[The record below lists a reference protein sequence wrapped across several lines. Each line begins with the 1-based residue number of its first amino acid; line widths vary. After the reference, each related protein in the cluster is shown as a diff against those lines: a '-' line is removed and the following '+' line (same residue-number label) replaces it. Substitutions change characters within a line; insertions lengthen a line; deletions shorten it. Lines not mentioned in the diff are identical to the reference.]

1 MKSASNKSRILFCV
15 IAGAVL
21 AIGAGSSVASVG
33 ANASGTSGAASR
45 PNTAATAPRPR
56 PDEVTG
62 EVTLTQSGSD
72 TAPDASQVVVWLTP
86 SGSTTIAQGGADKP
100 RYRLVQHNK
109 RFEPSLLVVP
119 VGSVVDFPNQDP
131 WFHNVFSLYRGK
143 RFDLGLYQAGAQR
156 SVHFDRIGPSY
167 LFCNIHP
174 EMTGVVLAVD
184 SKLFSISDKAGRY
197 AIDGVAPGKYTMH
210 VWYENAKLES
220 LTNLQRTVVVDDTT
234 RTLPTVSVP
243 VVKQIQKE
251 HKNKYGQ
258 DYDPDAM
265 NPDY

>member
-1 MKSASNKSRILFCV
+1 MRIELNKARLLFCV
-15 IAGAVL
+15 LAGAGL
-21 AIGAGSSVASVG
+21 AIGAGFSVAS
-33 ANASGTSGAASR
+33 SGAR
-45 PNTAATAPRPR
+45 NGRATNSHSGGKSSKLRA
-56 PDEVTG
+56 DEVTG

-72 TAPDASQVVVWLTP
+72 SAPDASQVVVWLSP
-86 SGSTTIAQGGADKP
+86 GGSSTMPHTIDQP

-119 VGSVVDFPNQDP
+119 VGSVVDFPNLDP

-143 RFDLGLYQAGAQR
+143 RFDLGLYQAGSQR
-156 SVHFDRIGPSY
+156 SVRFDRVGPSY

-184 SKLFSISDKAGRY
+184 SSIYAISDKSGRY
-197 AIDGVAPGKYTMH
+197 TLSGVTPGKYTMH
-210 VWYENAKLES
+210 VWYENAKPES
-220 LTNLQRTVVVDDTT
+220 LASLQRTVVIDDTIHA
-234 RTLPTVSVP
+234 LPTISVP
-243 VVKQIQKE
+243 VAKQVQRE

-258 DYDPDAM
+258 DYDPDAL

>member
-1 MKSASNKSRILFCV
+1 MKTTSHNSRILLCA
-15 IAGAVL
+15 IAGVSL
-21 AIGAGSSVASVG
+21 AIGAGGNVAFSSGSSTPATAIHPHG
-33 ANASGTSGAASR
+33 ANRALRA
-45 PNTAATAPRPR
+45 
-56 PDEVTG
+56 DEVSG

-72 TAPDASQVVVWLTP
+72 SAPDASQVVVWLTP
-86 SGSTTIAQGGADKP
+86 SGSTTMPHTAIDRP
-100 RYRLVQHNK
+100 RYRLVQRNK

-119 VGSVVDFPNQDP
+119 VGSVVDFPNDDP

-156 SVHFDRIGPSY
+156 SVRFDRIGPSY

-184 SKLFSISDKAGRY
+184 SSLYAVSDKSGHY
-197 AIDGVAPGKYTMH
+197 IIDGVVPGKYTMH
-210 VWYENAKLES
+210 VWYENAKPES
-220 LTNLQRTVVVDDTT
+220 LASLQRTVVLDDLT
-234 RTLPTVSVP
+234 RPLPTISVP
-243 VVKQIQKE
+243 VVKQIQKD

>member
-1 MKSASNKSRILFCV
+1 MLLCA
-15 IAGAVL
+15 IAGVGL
-21 AIGAGSSVASVG
+21 AIGAGGSGASSASGAPRGNDSSSTGAAKHSHG
-33 ANASGTSGAASR
+33 ANRTLRA
-45 PNTAATAPRPR
+45 
-56 PDEVTG
+56 DEVSG

-86 SGSTTIAQGGADKP
+86 SGSTTMPHTAIDKP
-100 RYRLVQHNK
+100 RYRLVQRNK
-109 RFEPSLLVVP
+109 RFEPGLLVVP
-119 VGSVVDFPNQDP
+119 VGSVVDFPNADP

-156 SVHFDRIGPSY
+156 SVRFDRIGPSY

-184 SKLFSISDKAGRY
+184 SSLYAISDKSGRY
-197 AIDGVAPGKYTMH
+197 TINGVAPGKYTMH
-210 VWYENAKLES
+210 VWYENAKPES
-220 LTNLQRTVVVDDTT
+220 LASLQRTVVLDDMT
-234 RTLPTVSVP
+234 RALPTVSVP

>member
-1 MKSASNKSRILFCV
+1 MNPASNKSRILFCV
-15 IAGAVL
+15 IAGVCL
-21 AIGAGSSVASVG
+21 AISAGSSVASSSG
-33 ANASGTSGAASR
+33 NESGSGGTSSHSR
-45 PNTAATAPRPR
+45 NATRTPR

-86 SGSTTIAQGGADKP
+86 PGLSMPQSAIDRP

-119 VGSVVDFPNQDP
+119 VGSVVDFPNYDP

-156 SVHFDRIGPSY
+156 SVRFDRIGPSY

-184 SKLFSISDKAGRY
+184 SSLYAISDKSGRY
-197 AIDGVAPGKYTMH
+197 TINGVAPGKYTMH
-210 VWYENAKLES
+210 VWYENAKPES
-220 LTNLQRTVVVDDTT
+220 LTNLQRTVVVDDAT

>member
-1 MKSASNKSRILFCV
+1 MRTATNNSRLLFCA
-15 IAGAVL
+15 IAGL
-21 AIGAGSSVASVG
+21 SLSIGVASVG
-33 ANASGTSGAASR
+33 LGRANASGASPR
-45 PNTAATAPRPR
+45 GGGGRTAKTPR

-72 TAPDASQVVVWLTP
+72 AAPDASRVVVWLTP
-86 SGSTTIAQGGADKP
+86 AGSTTMSHTATDKP

-109 RFEPSLLVVP
+109 RFEPGLLVVP
-119 VGSVVDFPNQDP
+119 VGSVVDFPNEDP

-156 SVHFDRIGPSY
+156 SVRFDRIGPSY

-184 SKLFSISDKAGRY
+184 SNLYAISDKSGRY
-197 AIDGVAPGKYTMH
+197 AIDGVPSGKYTMR
-210 VWYENAKLES
+210 VWYENAKPES
-220 LTNLQRTVVVDDTT
+220 LASLQRAVVVDEAI
-234 RTLPTVSVP
+234 RALPTISVP